1 MTVPRASHVPLQIFP
16 MPLQSTAAIVV
27 DDDGLIVCVSL
38 CLLCLCWQRCNLRAL
53 GHDNSKRRDRCGALK
68 NFVSAR
74 RGGRGG
80 EGGGREIP
88 K

>member
-1 MTVPRASHVPLQIFP
+1 MPLQIFP

-53 GHDNSKRRDRCGALK
+53 GHDNSKRREIESALEK
-68 NFVSAR
+68 
-74 RGGRGG
+74 
-80 EGGGREIP
+80 
-88 K
+88 KKL